1 MSEEGILAALDLYRV
16 KRLRMDEAILC
27 SRFRILDGVGVGG
40 MMSSITQAIT

>member
-27 SRFRILDGVGVGG
+27 RFRILDGVGVGG